1 MVLGLAGR
9 ALLGAGKTL
18 LKKGSQYAPKVGNLA
33 KAGGSGLFSLG
44 KKGAKAVADRGRKV
58 ASGAKVQGANQ
69 NANLRNPWRQFGYSS
84 AEFGKTIGPTLA
96 EGGAGAAKQLGKLWG
111 TIAAKYPNKA
121 EALRQFGIATSKLRL
136 GTKGQATLNATTK
149 LLTETAGSLK
159 NAGTPLLQAGLNKV
173 ASTASKGRNLFVN
186 KTGEIVS
193 KTGAKID
200 ALTITGPELQAL
212 ASVTAYGNKIGAGIL
227 NALPKNMRAV
237 YDGALKGGAGLAG
250 YGKTVGGKA
259 VDKIKTA
266 LPNKSGIGAYNKRN
280 LPVVVNKETLGR
292 NVSTLKQTPSVSSTL
307 GAGNKTIGQQ
317 EAKAAFAGTM
327 DDGFKAGKIPPRG
340 AGGAGGAGGTGGTGG
355 TGGAGGAAGAAG
367 FGAKPG
373 MFDDGILRGLDRAA
387 RKGFGYAAA
396 APFYAAGKALK
407 YPALTGAVG
416 LGGLGAYALKP
427 EPSPAQQMRK
437 GIKSLAGSPENAKS
451 SLQDLGTLYAA
462 GQVGDALGVRNAEG
476 LSSQLMGNYIGGEL
490 FGEEGYANIPSRSGL
505 NYVGGNPEG
514 IFQDSA
520 AESIKRRFGN
530 EMMDDEQI
538 LKRYSEVLDKVR
550 KEETLDADD
559 INFVMMFE
567 ALNKPTNLPSDKFE
581 SNAGLLNAMAR
592 NDVQNQFGGKFNV
605 IDQNALYPTY
615 SQPNVPINNGMANGG
630 EVRRRVPDVSFSRY
644 AQGGVANLMEGGAAN
659 GPGTGTSDSIP
670 AMLSDGEFV
679 MTADAVKNM
688 GSGNRKAGVRKMY
701 DLMNNLEAR

>member
-9 ALLGAGKTL
+9 ALLGGGKLLAKAG
-18 LKKGSQYAPKVGNLA
+18 ARAVPKVGNLA
-33 KAGGSGLFSLG
+33 SGIFS
-44 KKGAKAVADRGRKV
+44 GAKNIATRSGRAVADRGRKV
-58 ASGAKVQGANQ
+58 AAGAQST
-69 NANLRNPWRQFGYSS
+69 RTPINPWKKFGYSS
-84 AEFGKTIGPTLA
+84 SEFGKTVGPALA
-96 EGGAGAAKQLGKLWG
+96 EGGTAAAKQLGKLWG

-159 NAGTPLLQAGLNKV
+159 NAGTPLLQAGINKV

-186 KTGEIVS
+186 KAGEIVS

-227 NALPKNMRAV
+227 NALPKSMRAV

-250 YGKTVGGKA
+250 FGGKAASASGKA
-259 VDKIKTA
+259 VDKIKTV
-266 LPNKSGIGAYNKRN
+266 LPNKGRIGAYDPRSV
-280 LPVVVNKETLGR
+280 PVVVNPATAGR
-292 NVSTLKQTPSVSSTL
+292 NVSTLKQNPSVSSTL
-307 GAGNKTIGQQ
+307 GAGNKRLNNQKMNQG
-317 EAKAAFAGTM
+317 FGSYM
-327 DDGFKAGKIPPRG
+327 DDAA
-340 AGGAGGAGGTGGTGG
+340 AGGAGGAGGATG
-355 TGGAGGAAGAAG
+355 TGGAAASGIG
-367 FGAKPG
+367 G
-373 MFDDGILRGLDRAA
+373 MFDDGILRGLDRVA

-427 EPSPAQQMRK
+427 EPTPAQQMRK
-437 GIKSLAGSPENAKS
+437 GIYSLAGSPDKITN

-644 AQGGVANLMEGGAAN
+644 AQGGVANLMDGGAAN

-670 AMLSDGEFV
+670 ARLSDGEFV
-679 MTADAVKNM
+679 MTAEAVKNM
-688 GSGNRKAGVRKMY
+688 GNGNRKDGVRKMY
-701 DLMNNLEAR
+701 DLMNSLEAR